1 MSAKY
6 IQNCVFSSSN
16 PSSKLSIGGAVGPGP
31 GAGASEGIKS
41 GMPLSS
47 IFNPV
52 VLSTILIGGEIRGK
66 RIEGERIEGERI
78 EGERSEGEKEY
89 YIPGGLV
96 VSSWEEEPRE
106 CVDTDPAEVPVMLE
120 KWEAL
125 CDAVEVRP
133 ESNPKSRV
141 SKKKRVPKK
150 SNRKTK

>member
-66 RIEGERIEGERI
+66 RIEGER
-78 EGERSEGEKEY
+78 SEGEKEY

-106 CVDTDPAEVPVMLE
+106 CVYTDPAEVPVMLE
-120 KWEAL
+120 KWEEL

-141 SKKKRVPKK
+141 SKKKRIPKK

>member
-16 PSSKLSIGGAVGPGP
+16 SPSKLSMGGAVGPGQ
-31 GAGASEGIKS
+31 AGASEGIKS

-47 IFNPV
+47 ILNPV
-52 VLSTILIGGEIRGK
+52 VLTTILIGGEIRGEK
-66 RIEGERIEGERI
+66 VER
-78 EGERSEGEKEY
+78 EKEY

-133 ESNPKSRV
+133 ESRSESKSRV

>member
-16 PSSKLSIGGAVGPGP
+16 PSSKLSIGGAGADVEVGAGLGLGPGP
-31 GAGASEGIKS
+31 GASEGIKS

-47 IFNPV
+47 ILNPV
-52 VLSTILIGGEIRGK
+52 VLSTILIGGE
-66 RIEGERIEGERI
+66 RIER
-78 EGERSEGEKEY
+78 EKEY

-96 VSSWEEEPRE
+96 VSSSEEEPRE
-106 CVDTDPAEVPVMLE
+106 CVYTDPAEVPVMLE
-120 KWEAL
+120 KWEEL

-133 ESNPKSRV
+133 ESESKPRI
-141 SKKKRVPKK
+141 SKKKRIPKK